1 MLKLPQSII
10 YAVIGVN
17 LTGFAILL
25 QLNLLVI
32 NSPILKLV
40 SWLLTIAAWVFT
52 YKKRNKYFTLF

>member
-25 QLNLLVI
+25 QLDLLVI

-40 SWLLTIAAWVFT
+40 SWLLTIAAWVLA
-52 YKKRNKYFTLF
+52 YQKRNKYFTLF

>member
-25 QLNLLVI
+25 QLDLLVI